1 MLADYARS
9 QYAEMSVQT
18 SPGKLVIM
26 LYDGAL
32 KFLRQG
38 RDAMQ
43 RRDLGSQGA
52 SLSRA
57 QDVICYLDSILDMS
71 AGQISSD
78 LRSTYRYCLRRL
90 LTANAEDRAEYV
102 DEVIRLL
109 EPLRSSWDEA
119 ERSMRIQ
126 VSELQAPALAG
137 AAR

>member
-52 SLSRA
+52 SLARA

-71 AGQISSD
+71 TGQIASD
-78 LRSTYRYCLRRL
+78 LRSTYRYCLRQL
-90 LTANAEDRAEYV
+90 LTANAEDRADYV
-102 DEVIRLL
+102 DEVIGLL
-109 EPLRSSWDEA
+109 EPLRAGWDEA
-119 ERSMRIQ
+119 EKSMRIQ
-126 VSELQAPALAG
+126 VSELRAPALAG